1 MKWLEWSSDLS
12 RRMPTGS
19 SRSLYLPFQT
29 QKDCSAAENKLARQM
44 TANGPLAVGPLLTG
58 LRLKAAE
65 SVIVQIGP
73 TFAGLENALKPV
85 IRVTEIFA

>member
-1 MKWLEWSSDLS
+1 
-12 RRMPTGS
+12 
-19 SRSLYLPFQT
+19 
-29 QKDCSAAENKLARQM
+29 M
-44 TANGPLAVGPLLTG
+44 TEMGPLAVGPLLTG

>member
-1 MKWLEWSSDLS
+1 MAG
-12 RRMPTGS
+12 T
-19 SRSLYLPFQT
+19 
-29 QKDCSAAENKLARQM
+29 
-44 TANGPLAVGPLLTG
+44 GPLAVGPLLTG